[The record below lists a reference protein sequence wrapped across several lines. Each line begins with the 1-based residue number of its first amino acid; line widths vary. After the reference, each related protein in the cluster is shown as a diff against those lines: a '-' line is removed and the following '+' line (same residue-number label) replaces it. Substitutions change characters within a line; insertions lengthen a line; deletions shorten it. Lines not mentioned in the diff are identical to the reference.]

1 MSKKLKFKWTN
12 VEQKLWNDIKRIVTC
27 EALIMYPDFNKIID
41 IHTDASEFQLGEVIR
56 QDGKRIFFYSPK
68 LTNLQ

>member
-1 MSKKLKFKWTN
+1 MSKKSKFKWTN
-12 VEQKLWNDIKRIVTC
+12 VEQKVLNDIKRIVTC
-27 EALIMYPDFNKIID
+27 DALIIYLDFNKSFD